1 MMFAL
6 ICTDK
11 QGGLDLRMRTRPAHL
26 EYLRQNAAGLVSAG
40 PRLDDDGKPC
50 GSVFILDMPERV
62 AAEAF
67 AANDPYAIAGLF
79 ERSELTGFRHVFK
92 DGAELG

>member
-11 QGGLDLRMRTRPAHL
+11 QDSLELRMRTRPAHL
-26 EYLRQNAAGLVSAG
+26 EYLRQNAADLVSAG
-40 PRLDDDGKPC
+40 PRLDPDGNPC

-62 AAEAF
+62 AAETF
-67 AANDPYAIAGLF
+67 AANDPYEIAGLF
-79 ERSELTGFRHVFK
+79 SHSELTGYRSVFK
-92 DGAELG
+92 DGAEVV